1 MTTNLKRI
9 IGIILTTDIDGFN
22 NYMRGLNTSDFV
34 NHHQMCIKNYY
45 VSKPKFEINEE
56 LMWNEIDMEII
67 SEKYRDFFD
76 ELGLEKAQ
84 EWLDYSELTM
94 DALKYE
100 IGGYDVDINDDE
112 LETANEFFND
122 LYYTTW
128 SGWGWNKFFSELLL
142 SYANFQEDDCEEY
155 DEDFA

>member
-1 MTTNLKRI
+1 MTTNLKRT

-22 NYMRGLNTSDFV
+22 NYMRGLDASDFV
-34 NHHQMCIKNYY
+34 SHHQMCIKNYY
-45 VSKPKFEINEE
+45 IGEPKFEINEE

-76 ELGLEKAQ
+76 ELGLEKAY
-84 EWLDYSELTM
+84 EWLDYEDLSI

-100 IGGYDVDINDDE
+100 IDGDVWEGSYAEI
-112 LETANEFFND
+112 ETSNEFFND

-128 SGWGWNKFFSELLL
+128 SGWGWHKFFSELLL
-142 SYANFQEDDCEEY
+142 SYANYEEEECED
-155 DEDFA
+155 ALKG